1 MVGLIQKTTMNDKLP
16 CFECQEGHYE
26 PINQVF
32 ESSLPNGNTLS
43 VPDIDILTCVKCG
56 NECLDSNNSRKIDKA
71 QEAYRIN
78 KQ

>member
-1 MVGLIQKTTMNDKLP
+1 MNDKLS

-56 NECLDSNNSRKIDKA
+56 DECLDSNNSRKIDKA
-71 QEAYRIN
+71 RETYRIN